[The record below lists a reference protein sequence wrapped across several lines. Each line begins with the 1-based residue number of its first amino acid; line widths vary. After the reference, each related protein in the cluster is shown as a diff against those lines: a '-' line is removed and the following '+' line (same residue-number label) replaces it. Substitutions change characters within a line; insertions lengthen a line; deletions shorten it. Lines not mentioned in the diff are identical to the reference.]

1 MSNLSLYLL
10 GAPRLEKD
18 GKPVEFDTRKALAL
32 LAYLAVT
39 AQSHGRDAL
48 AALFWADYDQSRAR
62 AALRRTLSVLHKALG
77 GEALEISR
85 ESIGLFP
92 GGPLWSDFAEFH
104 RLLGEPASHP
114 HTQQEICPRCLDA
127 LGEAARLYRADF
139 LAGFTLRDSPEF
151 DDWQFFQTD
160 TLRREL
166 AGALERLTLGF
177 AARGD
182 YKNAIAHARRRL
194 ALDPLDEPAH
204 RQLMQ
209 LYAASGQHA
218 AALRQ
223 YRECARLLDEELG
236 VQPMDETLR
245 LYQAINK
252 QRSLA
257 GAASEPRQI
266 AQVQIVE
273 PAAPASPARSP
284 GLLPLVGRVQEL
296 ATMQRLYDGMLTGGY
311 FLVVEG
317 EAGIGKTRL
326 ADEFVS
332 WVRLRG
338 ASVITARCYSGES
351 YLAYAPFID
360 GLRGGLRAAP
370 SDWHQPLQAHWIVE
384 AARLLPEL
392 GRLRLDLPSAA
403 PLNSPGA
410 QTRFFEGVCQVL
422 LSLYAGASPGVLLID
437 DLEWADEA
445 SLDLLTYLVRRLHG
459 RRLFVLAVWR
469 SEDLPSVHRLRR
481 LLAETQRDGFGSAVQ
496 LARLDPASVRELA
509 GTVASGLGLASET
522 LAHRLYEETEGLP
535 FFISEY
541 LAALPE
547 SAGSLESDWSMP
559 QGVRD
564 ILHSRLEAVD
574 EAGLQLLQTAAVIGR
589 SFDFDTLL
597 SASGRSEDETT
608 ATLETLV
615 ARGLIRDMEPARGAA
630 AEEPVGQL
638 IYDFSH
644 EKMRSLV
651 YAETSQG
658 RRRLLHQRVAEGLL
672 RHAHGRQGLRRV
684 AAQAAYHF
692 RQSGRLEEAAE
703 YSKLAGEHARTL
715 FANAEALT
723 HFQIALALGHPDFLK
738 LEEAIGDLH
747 TLLGDYTA
755 ALTSYQ
761 TASRRPQASLQDT
774 GRLLQKM
781 GDVYHRQGEWDL
793 AESSFQAAAQSLE
806 AQADPAGRAGEA
818 GGASEAGK
826 ASLSRLYADW
836 SRTLRRHDQPERAH
850 EMAAQALNLAEKAG
864 DAQALAQAHNILG
877 MLQRSQG
884 DLQGA
889 IIHLEQSLA
898 IAEKL
903 PEPGSRIAALNN
915 LSLAYADH
923 GELERALAYTHSA
936 LELCALQGD
945 RHREAALHSNLAD
958 LYHIS
963 GNEALSMAHL
973 KQSVVILSEIG
984 ASEADRPRPEIWKLT
999 EW

>member
-1 MSNLSLYLL
+1 MSHLALYLL
-10 GAPRLEKD
+10 GTPRLEKD
-18 GKPVEFDTRKALAL
+18 GKPVEFDTRKAIAL

-39 AQSHGRDAL
+39 GQSHGRDAL
-48 AALFWADYDQSRAR
+48 AALFWADYDQTRAR
-62 AALRRTLSVLHKALG
+62 AALRRTLSVLNKVLG
-77 GEALEISR
+77 AEALEITR
-85 ESIGLFP
+85 ESIGLLP
-92 GGPLWSDFAEFH
+92 NGSMWSDVAEFH
-104 RLLGEPASHP
+104 RLLSEPATHA
-114 HTQQEICPRCLDA
+114 HTQQEICPRCLEV

-160 TLRREL
+160 SLRREL

-177 AARGD
+177 AAGGD
-182 YKNAIAHARRRL
+182 YKSAIGQARRRL

-218 AALRQ
+218 AAIRQ

-245 LYQAINK
+245 LYQEIKK
-252 QRSLA
+252 QRSLGSA
-257 GAASEPRQI
+257 TPESRQI
-266 AQVQIVE
+266 AQMQLVVPPV
-273 PAAPASPARSP
+273 PAPPARSP
-284 GLLPLVGRVQEL
+284 EPLPLVGRAQEL
-296 ATMQRLYDGMLTGGY
+296 AAMQGLYNGMQASGY
-311 FLVVEG
+311 FLVLEG
-317 EAGIGKTRL
+317 EAGVGKTRL
-326 ADEFVS
+326 SDEFVS

-338 ASVITARCYSGES
+338 ASVITARCYSGEA
-351 YLAYAPFID
+351 YLAYAPFIE
-360 GLRGGLRAAP
+360 GLQGGLHAAP
-370 SDWHQPLQAHWIVE
+370 SDWHRSLQPHWIVE

-392 GRLRLDLPSAA
+392 GRLRADLPPAA

-422 LSLYAGASPGVLLID
+422 LALGAGASPGVLLID

-469 SEDLPSVHRLRR
+469 GEDLPSVHRLRR
-481 LLAETQRDGFGSAVQ
+481 LLAETQRDGYGSAVQ
-496 LARLDPASVRELA
+496 LARLGPASVHELA
-509 GTVASGLGLASET
+509 DTVAGGLGLAPET
-522 LAHRLYEETEGLP
+522 LGHRLYEETEGLP
-535 FFISEY
+535 FFIAEY

-547 SAGSLESDWSMP
+547 TAGSLESDWSMP

-564 ILHSRLEAVD
+564 ILRSRLEAVD
-574 EAGLQLLQTAAVIGR
+574 ETGLQLLQTAAVIGR

-597 SASGRSEDETT
+597 SASGRSEDET
-608 ATLETLV
+608 ASTLETLV
-615 ARGLIRDMEPARGAA
+615 ARGLIRDVEPTRGAA
-630 AEEPVGQL
+630 AEEAVHQL
-638 IYDFSH
+638 VYDFNH
-644 EKMRSLV
+644 EKIRSLV

-684 AAQAAYHF
+684 AAQVAYHF
-692 RQSGRLEEAAE
+692 RQGGHLEEAAE
-703 YSKLAGEHARTL
+703 YSKLAGEHARAL

-723 HFQIALALGHPDFLK
+723 HFQNALALGHPNSLE
-738 LEEAIGDLH
+738 LEEAIGDLY

-761 TASRRPQASLQDT
+761 TALRHPQASVQDI
-774 GRLLQKM
+774 GRLHQKM

-793 AESSFQAAAQSLE
+793 AESSFQATAQSIE
-806 AQADPAGRAGEA
+806 AQADPAGEVGS
-818 GGASEAGK
+818 ASF
-826 ASLSRLYADW
+826 ASFSRLYADW
-836 SRTLRRHDQPERAH
+836 SRTVRRRDQPERARK
-850 EMAAQALNLAEKAG
+850 MAEQALDLAEKAG

-884 DLQGA
+884 DLDGA
-889 IIHLEQSLA
+889 IAHLEQSLA

-903 PEPGSRIAALNN
+903 PEPGARIAALNN

-923 GELERALAYTHSA
+923 GELDRALNYARSA
-936 LELCALQGD
+936 LELCVLQGD
-945 RHREAALHSNLAD
+945 RHREAALRSNLAD
-958 LYHIS
+958 LYHAAGQES
-963 GNEALSMAHL
+963 QSMEHL
-973 KQSVVILSEIG
+973 KKAVVIFREIG
-984 ASEADRPRPEIWKLT
+984 ASEAERPRPEIWKLT

>member
-1 MSNLSLYLL
+1 L

-39 AQSHGRDAL
+39 GQSHGRDAL

-77 GEALEISR
+77 GEALEITR
-85 ESIGLFP
+85 ESIGLLP
-92 GGPLWSDFAEFH
+92 GGPLWSDVAEFH
-104 RLLGEPASHP
+104 RLLGEPASHA
-114 HTQQEICPRCLDA
+114 HSQQEICPRCLEA
-127 LGEAARLYRADF
+127 LEEAARLYRADF

-151 DDWQFFQTD
+151 DDWQFFQTE

-182 YKNAIAHARRRL
+182 YESAIAHARRRL

-223 YRECARLLDEELG
+223 YRECARLLKEELG

-245 LYQAINK
+245 LYQAIK
-252 QRSLA
+252 EQRTLA
-257 GAASEPRQI
+257 SAASAPRYLAQ
-266 AQVQIVE
+266 AQV
-273 PAAPASPARSP
+273 AASAPLATPTHPSSP
-284 GLLPLVGRVQEL
+284 LPLVGRGEEL
-296 ATMQRLYDGMLTGGY
+296 AAMQRLYDEMRTSGY

-326 ADEFVS
+326 ADEFIS

-338 ASVITARCYSGES
+338 AAVITARCYSGES

-360 GLRGGLRAAP
+360 GLRGGLHAAP

-392 GRLRLDLPSAA
+392 GRLRADLPPAA

-422 LSLYAGASPGVLLID
+422 LALCAGASPGVLLFD

-459 RRLFVLAVWR
+459 RRLFILAVWR

-481 LLAETQRDGFGSAVQ
+481 LLAEIQRDGYGNAVQ

-509 GTVASGLGLASET
+509 GTIAAGLGLESEA

-541 LAALPE
+541 LAALPQ
-547 SAGSLESDWSMP
+547 SASSLESDWSIP

-564 ILHSRLEAVD
+564 ILRSRLEAVD
-574 EAGLQLLQTAAVIGR
+574 ETGLQLLQTAAVIGR
-589 SFDFDTLL
+589 SFDFDTLQ
-597 SASGRSEDETT
+597 SASGRSEDETA

-615 ARGLIRDMEPARGAA
+615 ARGLIRDVEPARSAVA
-630 AEEPVGQL
+630 DEAVGRL

-684 AAQAAYHF
+684 AAQTAYHF
-692 RQSGRLEEAAE
+692 RQGGRLEEAAE
-703 YSKLAGEHARTL
+703 YSKLAGEHARAL
-715 FANAEALT
+715 YANAEALA
-723 HFQIALALGHPDFLK
+723 HFQIALALGHPNFLE
-738 LEEAIGDLH
+738 LEEAIGDLF
-747 TLLGDYTA
+747 TLSGDYTA

-761 TASRRPQASLQDT
+761 TASRYPQAAAQDI
-774 GRLLQKM
+774 GRLHQKM

-793 AESSFQAAAQSLE
+793 AESSFQAAARSLSD
-806 AQADPAGRAGEA
+806 QAEPAGEA
-818 GGASEAGK
+818 GKVGEADEAGF
-826 ASLSRLYADW
+826 ASFTSLSRLYADW
-836 SRTLRRHDQPERAH
+836 SRTVRRAGQPVRAYD
-850 EMAAQALNLAEKAG
+850 MAAQALDLAEKAG

-884 DLQGA
+884 DLHGA
-889 IIHLEQSLA
+889 ITHLEQSLA

-903 PEPGSRIAALNN
+903 SEPGARIAALNN

-923 GELERALAYTHSA
+923 GELERALTYAHSA
-936 LELCALQGD
+936 LELCVLQGD

-958 LYHIS
+958 LYHSS
-963 GNEALSMAHL
+963 GDEAQSMAHL
-973 KQSVVILSEIG
+973 KQAVVIFSEIG
-984 ASEADRPRPEIWKLT
+984 AGEADRPRPEIWKLT
-999 EW
+999 DW

>member
-1 MSNLSLYLL
+1 LANLALYLL

-18 GKPVEFDTRKALAL
+18 GKPVEFDTRKAMAL

-39 AQSHGRDAL
+39 GQSHGRDAL
-48 AALFWADYDQSRAR
+48 AALFWADYDQTRAR

-77 GEALEISR
+77 GDALEITR
-85 ESIGLFP
+85 ESIGLLP
-92 GGPLWSDFAEFH
+92 NGPVWSDVAEFH
-104 RLLGEPASHP
+104 RLLGEPAAHV
-114 HTQQEICPRCLDA
+114 HTQQDICPRCLES

-151 DDWQFFQTD
+151 DDWQFFQTE

-166 AGALERLTLGF
+166 AGILERLTLGF

-182 YKNAIAHARRRL
+182 YESAIAHARRRL

-236 VQPMDETLR
+236 VLPMDETVR
-245 LYQAINK
+245 LYQDIK
-252 QRSLA
+252 EQRSL
-257 GAASEPRQI
+257 GSAASEPRQL
-266 AQVQIVE
+266 AQTL
-273 PAAPASPARSP
+273 APTPPARSP
-284 GLLPLVGRVQEL
+284 GPLPLVGRGQEL
-296 ATMQRLYDGMLTGGY
+296 AAMQKLYNGMRAGGN
-311 FLVVEG
+311 FLVLEG

-338 ASVITARCYSGES
+338 ASVISARCYSGES

-360 GLRGGLRAAP
+360 GLRGGLYAAP
-370 SDWHQPLQAHWIVE
+370 SDWHQSLQPHWIVD

-392 GRLRLDLPSAA
+392 GRLRADLPPAA

-422 LSLYAGASPGVLLID
+422 LALCAGASPGVLLFD

-469 SEDLPSVHRLRR
+469 SEDLASVHRLRR
-481 LLAETQRDGFGSAVQ
+481 LLAETQRDGYGSAVQ
-496 LARLDPASVRELA
+496 LARLDPASVHELA
-509 GTVASGLGLASET
+509 GTVAAGLGLALET
-522 LAHRLYEETEGLP
+522 LAHRLYQETEGLP

-541 LAALPE
+541 LAALPQA
-547 SAGSLESDWSMP
+547 AGSLESDWSMP

-564 ILHSRLEAVD
+564 ILRSRLEAVD
-574 EAGLQLLQTAAVIGR
+574 ETGLQLLQTAAVIGR

-597 SASGRSEDETT
+597 SASGRSEDETA

-615 ARGLIRDMEPARGAA
+615 ARGLIRDVEPARGAA
-630 AEEPVGQL
+630 ADEPVHRL

-644 EKMRSLV
+644 EKMRLLV

-672 RHAHGRQGLRRV
+672 RHAHGRRGLRRV

-692 RQSGRLEEAAE
+692 RQGGRLEEAAE
-703 YSKLAGEHARTL
+703 YSKLAGEHARAL

-723 HFQIALALGHPDFLK
+723 HFQIALALGHPNFLE
-738 LEEAIGDLH
+738 LEEAIGDLF
-747 TLLGDYTA
+747 TLLGNYTQ

-761 TASRRPQASLQDT
+761 TALQHLQASVQDI
-774 GRLLQKM
+774 GRLHHKM

-793 AESSFQAAAQSLE
+793 AENSFQAAVQSM
-806 AQADPAGRAGEA
+806 EA
-818 GGASEAGK
+818 GIAGFDSF

-836 SRTLRRHDQPERAH
+836 SRTARRRDQPERALD
-850 EMAAQALNLAEKAG
+850 MAAQALELAEKAG

-884 DLQGA
+884 DLDGA
-889 IIHLEQSLA
+889 ITHLEQSLA
-898 IAEKL
+898 IAENL
-903 PEPGSRIAALNN
+903 PEPGIRIAALNN

-923 GELERALAYTHSA
+923 AELDRALTYAHSA
-936 LELCALQGD
+936 LELCVLQGD

-958 LYHIS
+958 LYHSS
-963 GNEALSMAHL
+963 GDEAQSMSHL
-973 KQSVVILSEIG
+973 KQAVVIFSEIG
-984 ASEADRPRPEIWKLT
+984 AGQADRPRPEIWKLT
-999 EW
+999 DW

>member
-1 MSNLSLYLL
+1 MSQLALYLL

-39 AQSHGRDAL
+39 GQSHGRDAL

-77 GEALEISR
+77 GEALEITR
-85 ESIGLFP
+85 ESIGLLP
-92 GGPLWSDFAEFH
+92 GGPLWSDVAEFH
-104 RLLGEPASHP
+104 RLLSEPASHP
-114 HTQQEICPRCLDA
+114 HTQQEICPRCLEA
-127 LGEAARLYRADF
+127 LGEAARCYRTDF

-151 DDWQFFQTD
+151 DDWQFFHTE

-177 AARGD
+177 AASGD
-182 YKNAIAHARRRL
+182 YQSAIAHARRRL
-194 ALDPLDEPAH
+194 SLDPLDEPAH

-223 YRECARLLDEELG
+223 YRECARLLGEELG

-245 LYQAINK
+245 LYKAIK
-252 QRSLA
+252 EQRSLA
-257 GAASEPRQI
+257 GAASEPTHF
-266 AQVQIVE
+266 AQTQIVVSAA
-273 PAAPASPARSP
+273 PAAPPLPARSP
-284 GLLPLVGRVQEL
+284 SPLPLVGRVQEL
-296 ATMQRLYDGMLTGGY
+296 ATMQRLYDGMHTRGH

-332 WVRLRG
+332 RARLRG

-360 GLRGGLRAAP
+360 SLRGGLHAAP
-370 SDWHQPLQAHWIVE
+370 TDWHQPLQAHWIVE

-392 GRLRLDLPSAA
+392 GRLRADLPSAT

-422 LSLYAGASPGVLLID
+422 LALCAGALPGVLLVD

-481 LLAETQRDGFGSAVQ
+481 LLAETLRDGFGSAVQ

-509 GTVASGLGLASET
+509 RTVAAGLGLASET
-522 LAHRLYEETEGLP
+522 LANRLYEETEGLP

-547 SAGSLESDWSMP
+547 SARDLESDWSMP

-564 ILHSRLEAVD
+564 ILRSRLEAVD

-597 SASGRSEDETT
+597 SASGRSEDET
-608 ATLETLV
+608 ASTLETLV
-615 ARGLIRDMEPARGAA
+615 TRGLIRDVEPARGATA
-630 AEEPVGQL
+630 GDPVQQL

-644 EKMRSLV
+644 EKMRALV
-651 YAETSQG
+651 YAEISQG

-672 RHAHGRQGLRRV
+672 RHAHGQPGLRRI

-692 RQSGRLEEAAE
+692 RQGGHLEEAAE
-703 YSKLAGEHARTL
+703 YSKLAGEHARAL

-723 HFQIALALGHPDFLK
+723 HFQVALALGHPNFLE
-738 LEEAIGDLH
+738 LEEAIGDLY
-747 TLLGDYTA
+747 TLSGDYTA

-761 TASRRPQASLQDT
+761 TALRHSQASVQEI
-774 GRLLQKM
+774 GRLHHKM

-793 AESSFQAAAQSLE
+793 AESSFDAAARSLG
-806 AQADPAGRAGEA
+806 DLA
-818 GGASEAGK
+818 GGAGAAGETGVSSF

-836 SRTLRRHDQPERAH
+836 SRTVRRGGQPERAH
-850 EMAAQALNLAEKAG
+850 DMAAQALALAEEAG

-877 MLQRSQG
+877 MLLRSQG
-884 DLQGA
+884 DLHGA
-889 IIHLEQSLA
+889 IAHLEQSLV

-903 PEPGSRIAALNN
+903 PEPGARIAALNN

-923 GELERALAYTHSA
+923 DELERALIYAQAA
-936 LELCALQGD
+936 LELCVLQGD

-958 LYHIS
+958 LYHSS
-963 GNEALSMAHL
+963 GNEAQSMAHL
-973 KQSVVILSEIG
+973 KQAVVIFSEIG
-984 ASEADRPRPEIWKLT
+984 ASEAERPRPEIWKLT
-999 EW
+999 DW